1 MITIDPQNIKT
12 GQLHAHMLSAV
23 APRPIAFASTIDK
36 DGNPNLSPFSFFNA
50 FGSKPPT
57 LIFSPARRVRD
68 NTIKHT
74 LENVYETM
82 EVVINVVT
90 YDMVQQASLASCEF
104 PKGVNEFEKA
114 GFTPIPSLLIK
125 PFRVKE
131 SPVQFE
137 CKVKQVIETGNEG
150 GAGMLVICEILLM
163 HINENVMNEQGLID
177 QQKIDLVARCGQNFY
192 CRASGSALFE
202 VAKPNLKLGI
212 GIDQIPEDIRNSE
225 VLSGNDLGQLGN
237 AEALPTIEEIKI
249 FEQIPEI
256 KELHAVLNSDP
267 NNSRFAI
274 HLAAKE
280 LIKAGKTSEAWMLL
294 LKKW

>member
-1 MITIDPQNIKT
+1 MKTIDPENIKT

-23 APRPIAFASTIDK
+23 APRPIALASTIDK
-36 DGNPNLSPFSFFNA
+36 NGNPNLSPFSFFNA

-90 YDMVQQASLASCEF
+90 YAMVQQASLSSCEY

-114 GFTPIPSLLIK
+114 GFTPVPSLKIK

-131 SPVQFE
+131 SPVTFE
-137 CKVKQVIETGNEG
+137 CIVKQVIETGHEG
-150 GAGMLVICEILLM
+150 GAGNLVICEIILM
-163 HINENVMNEQGLID
+163 HINECVLNEQGLID
-177 QQKIDLVARCGQNFY
+177 QQKIDLVARCGQNLY
-192 CRASGSALFE
+192 CRASGTALFE
-202 VAKPNLKLGI
+202 VEKPNLKMGI
-212 GIDQIPEDIRNSE
+212 GIDQIPVDIRNSE
-225 VLSGNDLGQLGN
+225 ILSGNDLGQLGN
-237 AEALPTIEEIKI
+237 VEVLPDNETINS
-249 FEQIPEI
+249 FLQIPEI
-256 KELHAVLNSDP
+256 RDFFETIKANPTNASLAK
-267 NNSRFAI
+267 

-280 LIKAGKTSEAWMLL
+280 LIKAGKIQDAWVILL
-294 LKKW
+294 TK

>member
-1 MITIDPQNIKT
+1 MVTIDPKEIKT
-12 GQLHAHMLSAV
+12 GQLHAHMLSAI
-23 APRPIAFASTIDK
+23 APRPIAFASTVDK
-36 DGNPNLSPFSFFNA
+36 DGTPNLSPYSFFNA

-82 EVVINVVT
+82 EVVINVVN
-90 YDMVQQASLASCEF
+90 YDMVQQMSLSSCEY
-104 PKGVNEFEKA
+104 PKGVSEFEKA
-114 GFTPIPSLLIK
+114 GFTPIASQLVK

-150 GAGMLVICEILLM
+150 GAGNLIICEILLM
-163 HINENVMNEQGLID
+163 HVSEAVMDENGRID
-177 QQKIDLVARCGQNFY
+177 QHKIDLVARCGYDWY

-202 VAKPNLKLGI
+202 VAKPNQKLGI
-212 GIDQIPEDIRNSE
+212 GLDNIPEYIRLSE

-237 AEALPTIEEIKI
+237 LEAIPAYEEVQA
-249 FEQIPEI
+249 FATMPEI
-256 KELHAVLNSDP
+256 QRLMESLEENPGTRKLAL
-267 NNSRFAI
+267 

-280 LIKAGKTSEAWMLL
+280 LIKAGKVADAWKLL
-294 LKKW
+294 LLF

>member
-23 APRPIAFASTIDK
+23 APRPIAFASTINK

-104 PKGVNEFEKA
+104 PKGVNEFQKA

-177 QQKIDLVARCGQNFY
+177 QQKIDLVARCGQNLY

-237 AEALPTIEEIKI
+237 AEALPTIDEIKI

-267 NNSRFAI
+267 NNARFAI